1 MSFAATQMDPEIF
14 KLSEVSQQ
22 RQMISLMWNQKLTQL
37 TYLQNRDRLTDM
49 KIKLMVTKGK
59 RGERDELAIWD

>member
-1 MSFAATQMDPEIF
+1 MDPEIF

>member
-1 MSFAATQMDPEIF
+1 MSFAATQMDPEIII
-14 KLSEVSQQ
+14 LSEVSQQ